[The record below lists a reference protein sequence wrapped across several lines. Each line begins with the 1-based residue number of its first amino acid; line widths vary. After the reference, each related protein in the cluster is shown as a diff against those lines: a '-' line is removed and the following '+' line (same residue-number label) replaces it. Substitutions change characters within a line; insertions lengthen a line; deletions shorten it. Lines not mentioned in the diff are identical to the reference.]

1 MDRKRAQVF
10 ASILRKANK
19 VLYVVLLMFCVFTL
33 RLWYLTVVRH
43 SSKTV
48 EATRARRKIVV
59 EPAMRGTI
67 RDRFNIVLAAN
78 GTEYRLG
85 VVWSPIQEIPR
96 WIVDAKTGK
105 RRYLRREYVQALSE
119 MVGRKLKLDPK
130 RIEETIYA
138 YAVFSP
144 TTPVILYTSL
154 SEKEYYFLNML
165 SKDWP
170 GLVVERSVKR
180 EYPRGRLASHLI
192 GYTAALNREELDEA
206 LSERRSL
213 KRYVERVEAGED
225 LPIETFFA
233 AKKRLMAL
241 ERRAY
246 GFNDEIGKVGIEAA
260 FEDQLRGMKGRRCF
274 ITNAQGE
281 VVRETVGSREP
292 VPGKRLVLAVS
303 SELQEWCEKLLCESE
318 TDRYNILAQ
327 DSERIQKG
335 AKNPLVRG
343 GAIIALEPKSGEVLS
358 FASFPRFDC
367 NDFVRNGTAA
377 LIRPLQQEGI
387 YRWLEN
393 DYYLKLIWDMRSP
406 LILEEVGKGGD
417 FCDRQIWMTW
427 DHFVESIS
435 PVNSPALSYFRSQPT
450 IGELFEI
457 QKEIAQLCEQKKCS
471 PKDVIDD
478 FLPQCGS
485 LREKLLI
492 VDLSRLLVRH
502 EEISPIL
509 AKSIKSIPIK
519 LYRALISAKEAFSDA
534 LKKELEKGFEQDPFE
549 EWKRE
554 HKKAF
559 LAEKRKAEERSHIPA
574 RPFLYY
580 TDKELK
586 EQFSSWWQSN
596 KGELLYHTLLG
607 KLKGWPLWVQEASI
621 RVVSAQKEH
630 GRRLFTVLRKV
641 GDEKE
646 SIAFL
651 SALKGFDGLTHELW
665 GTYSCSY
672 RGGVPKTGQGLIRSY
687 FSLRCSALC
696 SFCHM
701 QASAPGSIF
710 KLVVAYA
717 ALRQQLER
725 FREQR
730 VDPDFFTITDRSFY
744 QGDHFFVATDGSG
757 KPIPRLYKGGRMPK
771 SMGTVGEVN
780 LIDAIGR
787 SSNPYFALLA
797 GDFLDSP
804 KRLLES
810 AQALGYGQK
819 AGICISGE
827 VSGKL
832 PDDLET
838 NKTGLYTTAI
848 GQHTLLA
855 TPLQSARMLSTF
867 ANGGEVVVPRFVKM
881 AIGPEPSFSQGLSS
895 TAYQKTMRAVGIETP
910 IWVGVCSDVYKQH
923 IHIPTRRV
931 KREIP
936 LSREEQTILF
946 EGMKASAQ
954 RALSGQIRQLYAGRP
969 HLFRSFSRMRPHMI
983 GKSSTAESM
992 ERLGIAI
999 GQEPFMYNHLW
1010 FGAIFYPNVGSDPFY
1025 YREPELVVLVFLRYG
1040 RLGRDAA
1047 LLAASVAD
1055 EWRNIKNRHGIV
1067 RRK

>member
-19 VLYVVLLMFCVFTL
+19 VLYIVLLMFCVFTL

-48 EATRARRKIVV
+48 EATRARRKVVV

-78 GTEYRLG
+78 AIEYRLG
-85 VVWSPIQEIPR
+85 VMWSPIQEIPR
-96 WIVDAKTGK
+96 WIVDAKSGG

-144 TTPVILYTSL
+144 TTPVILYTGL

-180 EYPRGRLASHLI
+180 EYPRGRLASHLV
-192 GYTAALNREELDEA
+192 GYTAALNREELDES

-213 KRYVERVEAGED
+213 KKYVERVEAGED
-225 LPIETFFA
+225 LPIESFFA

-274 ITNAQGE
+274 VTNAQGE
-281 VVRETVGSREP
+281 VLRETVGSKEP
-292 VPGKRLVLAVS
+292 VPGKRIVLSVS

-327 DSERIQKG
+327 DDERIQKG

-343 GAIIALEPKSGEVLS
+343 GAIIAMEPKSGEVLS

-367 NDFVRNGTAA
+367 NDFVRSSSAA
-377 LIRPLQQEGI
+377 LIRPPQQEGI

-406 LILEEVGKGGD
+406 LILEEVGKEGD
-417 FCDRQIWMTW
+417 FCDRHIWMTW
-427 DHFVESIS
+427 DHFVESIT
-435 PVNSPALSYFRSQPT
+435 PVNSPALSYFRSKPT
-450 IGELFEI
+450 IGELCKI
-457 QKEIAQLCEQKKCS
+457 QKEIAQLCEQKKCP
-471 PKDVIDD
+471 PKDIIDN

-485 LREKLLI
+485 VREKLLV

-509 AKSIKSIPIK
+509 AKSIKKIPIK
-519 LYRALISAKEAFSDA
+519 LYRSLISAKETFSDA
-534 LKKELEKGFEQDPFE
+534 LKKELEKGFELGPFE
-549 EWKRE
+549 EWKKE

-559 LAEKRKAEERSHIPA
+559 LAEKRKAEERLHIPA

-580 TDKELK
+580 TDRECR
-586 EQFSSWWQSN
+586 EQFAAWWQSS
-596 KGELLYHTLLG
+596 KDDLLYHALLSDFT
-607 KLKGWPLWVQEASI
+607 KWPLWVQEASV
-621 RVVSAQKEH
+621 RAVSSQKEH
-630 GRRLFTVLRKV
+630 GRRLSIVLRKI
-641 GDEKE
+641 GDKQAIE
-646 SIAFL
+646 FL
-651 SALKGFDGLTHELW
+651 SALKGFSGLTHDLW

-687 FSLRCSALC
+687 FSLRSSPLR

-717 ALRQQLER
+717 ALRQQVER

-730 VDPDFFTITDRSFY
+730 LDPDFFTITDRSFY
-744 QGDHFFVATDGSG
+744 QGDRFFVATDGFG
-757 KPIPRLYKGGRMPK
+757 RPIPRLYKGGRMPK
-771 SMGTVGEVN
+771 SMGTVGKVN
-780 LIDAIGR
+780 MIDAIGR

-810 AQALGYGQK
+810 AQAFGYGQK
-819 AGICISGE
+819 AGICLSGE
-827 VSGKL
+827 VSGRL

-855 TPLQSARMLSTF
+855 TPLQSARMFSAF
-867 ANGGEVVVPRFVKM
+867 ANGGEVLVPRFVKM
-881 AIGPEPSFSQGLSS
+881 AIGSEPSFSQGLGSN
-895 TAYQKTMRAVGIETP
+895 AYQKTMRAVGIETP
-910 IWVGVCSDVYKQH
+910 IWVGLSSDVYKQH
-923 IHIPTRRV
+923 IHVPTRRV
-931 KREIP
+931 KREIE

-946 EGMKASAQ
+946 EGMKTSAQ
-954 RALSGQIRQLYAGRP
+954 RALSAQMRQFYAGRP
-969 HLFRSFSRMRPHMI
+969 YLFKSFSRMRPYMI

-992 ERLGIAI
+992 ERLGVAI
-999 GQEPFMYNHLW
+999 GQEPFMYNHIW
-1010 FGAIFYPNVGSDPFY
+1010 FGAVFYPETGKDPLY
-1025 YREPELVVLVFLRYG
+1025 CREPELVVLVFLRYG

-1047 LLAASVAD
+1047 LLATSVAD
-1055 EWRNIKNRHGIV
+1055 EWRNIKNRHV
-1067 RRK
+1067 